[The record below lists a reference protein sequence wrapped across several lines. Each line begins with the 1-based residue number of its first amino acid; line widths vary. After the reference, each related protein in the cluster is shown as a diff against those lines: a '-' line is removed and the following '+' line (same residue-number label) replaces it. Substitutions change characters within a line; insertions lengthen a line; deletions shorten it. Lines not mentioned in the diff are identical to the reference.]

1 MSKEQ
6 KNIIAYYEGE
16 FDIHN
21 SKCLSSLVRYI
32 KIQIVAILSLKPT
45 LSLKTFG
52 VENKIPVISNVDD
65 IPGSA
70 KKLMLTNLHN
80 NKDTLPALLKFIKK
94 CIKKEIHIY
103 NGDHLFLKPMVS
115 NEEQKYV
122 HDLRKTHADQELF
135 SGMLKNRANQLRIL
149 TVGMDC
155 NIGKMTASLELE
167 KCLVEEGFDAKFV
180 ATGQIGIMI
189 KGVGIPLDR
198 TIVDFTSGMMEKYL
212 MKHTNQILIIEGQGS
227 IFSPMYSGLTLAQV
241 HGSVPQLMILCVDP
255 TRKHPRYFSELEL
268 PNLQEAILQ
277 YEQSAALLIPNAK
290 IMGISANTS
299 SMGEKEAVNYI
310 INMEELVNLPVTDTI
325 RFGCNKFKSPIKDWI
340 SANCEDDVDKTSG

>member
-1 MSKEQ
+1 MTKEQ
-6 KNIIAYYEGE
+6 KSIIAYYEGE

-32 KIQIVAILSLKPT
+32 KTQIASILSLQPT
-45 LSLKTFG
+45 HSLKIFG
-52 VENKIPVISNVDD
+52 EENGIPVICSVDE
-65 IPGSA
+65 IPDGA

-80 NKDTLPALLKFIKK
+80 NKDTLPTLVKFVKE

-103 NGDHLFLKPMVS
+103 NGDHLLLKPMVG
-115 NEEQKYV
+115 NKERAYV
-122 HDLRKTHADQELF
+122 HDLRETHGDLELF
-135 SGMLKNRANQLRIL
+135 SGTLKNRTNQLRIL

-167 KCLVEEGFDAKFV
+167 KCLIEEGFDAKFV

-198 TIVDFTSGMMEKYL
+198 TIVDFTSGTMEEYL
-212 MKHTNQILIIEGQGS
+212 MKHSNQILIIEGQGS
-227 IFSPMYSGLTLAQV
+227 VFSPMYSGLSLAQV
-241 HGSVPQLMILCVDP
+241 HGSVAQLLILCVDP
-255 TRKHPRYFSELEL
+255 TRKHPRYFPELDL
-268 PNLQEAILQ
+268 PTIQDAILQ
-277 YEQSAALLIPNAK
+277 YEKSASFLIPNAK

-310 INMEELVNLPVTDTI
+310 INLEDLLNLPVTDTI

-340 SANCEDDVDKTSG
+340 SSNC